1 MMFCHD
7 QGPRAKVATDGMIT
21 TMIMALEVTMTMTT
35 TLTTA
40 MTMIVM
46 MMAMA
51 VIFVI
56 VNTAALLIPLI
67 INIQSLRT
75 AVSRSVQLRRGC
87 CVSLD
92 ARLCFAVCIYT

>member
-21 TMIMALEVTMTMTT
+21 TMIMALEVTMRMTT

-46 MMAMA
+46 MMALA

-56 VNTAALLIPLI
+56 VNTAALLNPLI
-67 INIQSLRT
+67 IINRLAHS
-75 AVSRSVQLRRGC
+75 
-87 CVSLD
+87 
-92 ARLCFAVCIYT
+92 ARLFLYG

>member
-1 MMFCHD
+1 MVMFCHD
-7 QGPRAKVATDGMIT
+7 QGPRAEVATDGMIT
-21 TMIMALEVTMTMTT
+21 TMIMALEVTMRMTT

-67 INIQSLRT
+67 IINRFAHS
-75 AVSRSVQLRRGC
+75 
-87 CVSLD
+87 
-92 ARLCFAVCIYT
+92 ARLFLYGLLCLLLLLRAVAFS